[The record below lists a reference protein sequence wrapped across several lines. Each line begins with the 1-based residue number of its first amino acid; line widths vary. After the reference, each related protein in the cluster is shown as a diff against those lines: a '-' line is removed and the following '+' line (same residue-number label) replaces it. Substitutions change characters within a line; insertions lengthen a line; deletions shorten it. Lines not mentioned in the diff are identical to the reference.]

1 MTFIHPLLLGG
12 LLLVGIPV
20 LIHLVMRQKPKRLMF
35 PAVRFLLQRQHS
47 NRRRLQLRHIILL
60 ALRMLLIAAICVG
73 LARPRVLSERLN
85 LAADQPVAAVMIF
98 DTSFSMGYVAG
109 GRTRLEAAVE
119 QGLNILKTF
128 PDGSRIAVLD
138 TAEQGGEWL
147 APVGSAKE
155 LARDKIGG
163 LDLKPISLPVTSQ
176 LATALEMLSRQD
188 LNASSGEDVIPR
200 FIYVFSDRTEACW
213 DAGSV
218 ESLKR
223 VRDQI
228 PQPGVHAV
236 FIDVG
241 VDSPADLAIAD
252 LRLERQAIS
261 PHEHMVLEA
270 TIAATGEAY
279 DTQVECLVDGEPI
292 DQRPIRLSPSQSE
305 VIRFQ
310 LAPGQSGAMR
320 SQHGGWTPGYHQAVI
335 KLGTSDAAL
344 PFNDVR
350 YATFFVG
357 GSRKVLVITD
367 HRSEDENKE
376 PKDPIWAFA
385 LRSGKVFDCDVKLTT
400 EAARLSPKELAAY
413 RAVCLLNVASPT
425 EELWESLKQYVDQG
439 GGLAVIPGMDPD
451 RNAYNQEKGQGLLP
465 ARLDQPVLLA
475 GNSSQALNWA
485 DAKRH
490 PLITPFLE
498 WRTKN
503 AVDFFQ
509 REGPQVSRYFKLEVR
524 PDVADDIIS
533 FSDKSPAILERR
545 FDRKQVRGR
554 VLLFTMPLDDA
565 ALSYQGKR
573 KPVNDF
579 NETSFYL
586 VLAQR
591 AMGYLAGDTEEANV
605 NFLCGQSVP
614 VSLPANVRFPS
625 YTVVGP
631 GLKGQEAIVN
641 RAEKQVELN
650 LTQAIQPGNY
660 KLLGNESRV
669 SAFTLNVPSE
679 ENRLTRVPIE
689 QIESLLGE
697 GAVISADKTIDL
709 GEALQNHWSQPVEL
723 LPTLMILLL
732 LLLAV
737 ENLLANKFYRKEP
750 EAKGSGVGG
759 QGSGHKEAVPDSV
772 IPLA

>member
-60 ALRMLLIAAICVG
+60 ALRMLLIAAICLA

-85 LAADQPVAAVMIF
+85 IGADQPVAAVMIF

-109 GRTRLEAAVE
+109 GKTRLEAAIE
-119 QGLNILKTF
+119 QGLNILKSF

-138 TAEQGGEWL
+138 TSEQGGEWL

-155 LARDKIGG
+155 LAREKIAG
-163 LDLKPISLPVTSQ
+163 LDLKPVGFPVTSQ
-176 LATALEMLSRQD
+176 LSTALEMLSRQD
-188 LNASSGEDVIPR
+188 LNTGSSEEAVPR

-213 DAGSV
+213 DVGSV
-218 ESLKR
+218 VSLKR

-228 PQPGVHAV
+228 PSPGVQAA

-261 PHEHMVLEA
+261 PHEDMVLEA
-270 TIAATGEAY
+270 TIAATGEAF
-279 DTQVECLVDGEPI
+279 DTHVECLVDADPI
-292 DQRPIRLSPSQSE
+292 DQRPIRLGPGQSE
-305 VIRFQ
+305 VIRFER
-310 LAPGQSGAMR
+310 GK
-320 SQHGGWTPGYHQAVI
+320 WTPGYHQAVV

-344 PFNDVR
+344 PFNDIR
-350 YATFFVG
+350 YATFFVS
-357 GSRKVLVITD
+357 GSRKVLVVTD
-367 HRSEDENKE
+367 HRTEDKFKE
-376 PKDPIWAFA
+376 PQDPIFAIA
-385 LRSGKVFDCDVKLTT
+385 LRSGRAFDCDVKLTP

-413 RAVCLLNVASPT
+413 RAVCLINVASPS

-439 GGLAVIPGMDPD
+439 GGLAIIPGMDPE
-451 RNAYNQEKGQGLLP
+451 RNAYNGEKAQALLP
-465 ARLDQPVLLA
+465 ARLDKPVILPGEPSLT
-475 GNSSQALNWA
+475 LNWA

-490 PLITPFLE
+490 PLMKPFLE

-509 REGPQVSRYFKLEVR
+509 REGPQVSRYYKLELR
-524 PDVADDIIS
+524 PDAADEIIS
-533 FSDKSPAILERR
+533 YSDKTPAILERR

-554 VLLFTMPLDDA
+554 VLLFTMPLDDSA
-565 ALSYQGKR
+565 VSYQGKR
-573 KPVNDF
+573 KPANDF
-579 NETSFYL
+579 LETSFYL

-591 AMGYLAGDTEEANV
+591 AVGYLAGDTEEANV

-614 VSLPANVRFPS
+614 VALAANVRFPS
-625 YTVVGP
+625 YTIVGP

-650 LTQAIQPGNY
+650 INQAIQPGNY
-660 KLLGNESRV
+660 KLLGKEAV
-669 SAFTLNVPSE
+669 ISAFTLNVPPE
-679 ENRLTRVPIE
+679 ENRLTRVPTE

-697 GAVISADKTIDL
+697 GAVINADQKIDL
-709 GEALQNHWSQPVEL
+709 SEALQNHWSQPVEL

-737 ENLLANKFYRKEP
+737 ENLLANKFYRREPESKEP
-750 EAKGSGVGG
+750 AVSAQASEVKETISG
-759 QGSGHKEAVPDSV
+759 AVP
-772 IPLA
+772 